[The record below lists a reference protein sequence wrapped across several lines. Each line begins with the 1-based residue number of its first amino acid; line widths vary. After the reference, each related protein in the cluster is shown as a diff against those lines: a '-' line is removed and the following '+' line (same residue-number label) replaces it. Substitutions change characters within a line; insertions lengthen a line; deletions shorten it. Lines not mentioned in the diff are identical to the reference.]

1 MTQKVLEIDVMV
13 YNMTKNPKTYKK
25 IFLVTV
31 LKINNGRNENLQISK
46 ITNAEKHRNV
56 RKWRAIE
63 FFLKYQGTS
72 LVFLN
77 INRRKFKT

>member
-13 YNMTKNPKTYKK
+13 YNMTKNQKTYKK

-31 LKINNGRNENLQISK
+31 LKINNGGNENLQISK

-77 INRRKFKT
+77 VNRRKYKT